1 MLATISSAVVVGVE
15 GRAVRVEV
23 HVGSGLPGFTIVG
36 LPDRSCREARD
47 RVQAALSTCGLGWK
61 QRKVVVNLAPSALR
75 KPGSGLDL
83 AMAVGWLVGA
93 ELLEAEA
100 VEGTA
105 FLGELGLDG
114 SIRPVPGVLAAVSAL
129 AADTSAQLARV
140 VVPASCYHEAFLVAG
155 ERVRPVRSIVEA
167 LDALRGTAPWPD
179 PPPAARRDPDPSPP
193 DLADVRGQSL
203 ARLALEVAAAGRH
216 HLLLVGP
223 PGAGKTML
231 ARRLPGLLPSLDPA
245 TALEVTRIHSAA
257 GQGLPA
263 GGLIETPPFRAP
275 HHTASSVSLIGGG
288 SATLRPGEVSLAT
301 GGCLFLD
308 ELGEFHAAVLDGLRQ
323 PLEEGV
329 VRIARAAVRVELP
342 ARFLLVGAMN
352 PCPCG
357 GGGPG
362 VCVCPPGGIARYR
375 RRLSGPLLDRFDLR
389 VTVARPSPH
398 ELLDAPRSEA
408 SEQVAERVRMARD
421 RAEALGVAGNAEL
434 KGRLLEEHARL
445 DDDSHRLLEAALRAG
460 SLSAR
465 GLGRVRAVARTIADL
480 REDARIDVEHV
491 ALALQMRAP
500 LRTPHELAACS

>member
-1 MLATISSAVVVGVE
+1 MLATIPSAVVVGVE

-47 RVQAALSTCGLGWK
+47 RVQAALSTCGLGWT

-93 ELLEAEA
+93 EMLEAEV

-114 SIRPVPGVLAAVSAL
+114 SVRAVPGVLAAVSAL
-129 AADTSAQLARV
+129 ASPGSASVTRV
-140 VVPASCYHEAFLVAG
+140 VVPAACYHEAALVAG
-155 ERVRPVRSIVEA
+155 ERVRPVSTIVEA
-167 LDALRGTAPWPD
+167 LDALRGFAPWPD
-179 PPPAARRDPDPSPP
+179 PPAAAAREPEPGPP
-193 DLADVRGQSL
+193 DLADVRGQPL

-231 ARRLPGLLPSLDPA
+231 ARRLPGLLPPLDPA

-257 GQGLPA
+257 GLRLPA
-263 GGLIETPPFRAP
+263 AGLIETPPFRAP
-275 HHTASSVSLIGGG
+275 HHTASAVSLIGGG
-288 SATLRPGEVSLAT
+288 SAMLRPGEVSLAT

-323 PLEEGV
+323 PLEEGL

-342 ARFLLVGAMN
+342 ARFLLVAAMN

-357 GGGPG
+357 GGPPG
-362 VCVCPPGGIARYR
+362 ACVCSPSGLARYR

-389 VTVARPSPH
+389 VTVARPSVP
-398 ELLDAPRSEA
+398 ELLDAPRAESSA
-408 SEQVAERVRMARD
+408 QVARRVSMARQ
-421 RAEALGVAGNAEL
+421 RAEARGVDGNAEL
-434 KGRLLEEHARL
+434 TGRCLDEHARV
-445 DDDSHRLLEAALRAG
+445 DDHGRRLIEAALRSG

-480 REDARIDVEHV
+480 RGDADLDVEHI

-500 LRTPHELAACS
+500 LRTPDELAACS